1 MGWILEEE
9 KKGLEGERR
18 RAFRFTFAALVILL
32 FGCPVVVES
41 SESPI
46 IDAQQLREHLL
57 KNIGAFADSAAA
69 FVVCAT
75 DPHLPTDESL
85 AWSSRQVAL
94 SEIVETIS
102 SHFGDKGLQSAFQ
115 MSTFTSAGD
124 SKYKAAVRAQTDGC
138 SHAAMQRAADFVSDA
153 RNIQKRYLGFPSD
166 ALREHQLTGEGQDD
180 SSKSSVPHR
189 RPGETI
195 EQYLKRT
202 KH

>member
-1 MGWILEEE
+1 MNDQRPKRDRI
-9 KKGLEGERR
+9 RS
-18 RAFRFTFAALVILL
+18 RAFRLTFASLVILL

-41 SESPI
+41 SESPK
-46 IDAQQLREHLL
+46 IDAHQLREHLL
-57 KNIGAFADSAAA
+57 KNLSAFADSAAA

-85 AWSSRQVAL
+85 AWSGRQVAL

-102 SHFGDKGLQSAFQ
+102 SHFGDKGLQSAFL

-124 SKYKAAVRAQTDGC
+124 SNYKADVRAQTDGC
-138 SHAAMQRAADFVSDA
+138 SHAALQRATDFVAEA
-153 RNIQKRYLGFPSD
+153 RNIQKRYLAFPSD
-166 ALREHQLTGEGQDD
+166 ALTKHQLTGESQDH

-202 KH
+202 EH